1 MRIEE
6 LVSDWELEEIRQ
18 ELTSGDAPDVVAF
31 RHGIRDTVVREYR
44 RRHGIASYDG
54 YERHFDNVWNDAEIA
69 FVRDNYPNH
78 GRKWSG
84 WKLMD
89 RTWDAIRW
97 YAHRLGVKRKR
108 NYAGK
113 SWRKSNETLLRYRKG

>member
-1 MRIEE
+1 MEIEE

-18 ELTSGDAPDVVAF
+18 ELASGDAPDIVAF
-31 RHGIRDTVVREYR
+31 RHGVRESAVRQYKRMR
-44 RRHGIASYDG
+44 RASSYDG
-54 YERHFDNVWNDAEIA
+54 YERHFDSPWNEAEIA

-78 GRKWSG
+78 GSRWPG

-89 RTWDAIRW
+89 KTWDAIRW

-108 NYAGK
+108 SHASGG
-113 SWRKSNETLLRYRKG
+113 WLR